1 MLIEIQSDVFKSNG
15 KVRPPIRFNAGLN
28 TILGGLEGDNSIGKS
43 TFLQIIDFTFG
54 GSTYLKSDAVTKV
67 EPHTIN
73 FTFQFNGKN
82 EYFARRTTEK
92 DIVYCCDADYN
103 TKDKLS
109 IDDFTAHLF
118 SSYQIP
124 IPDLSFRDMVGLYFR
139 MQGKGNLLP
148 NRPLSI
154 VPNESATRSIIRLE
168 KIFNVYWK
176 IKEYERLRNE
186 ADDKKKAYSKVLR
199 LELIPNATTTAK
211 QRNDNLKQITEL
223 KSELNSITLDADQ
236 NVSIENLSKITES
249 SEITAQ
255 ILTLKRRLSQL
266 NSQLAVVNINVENKS
281 TIKNDNLDEFE
292 HFFPM
297 ADIRSLE
304 DIQRFHHKI
313 TTVLN
318 TELADEAQRL
328 SELVSATKFQ
338 ITNLEN
344 KVRQLGATVN
354 IPQETLDKI
363 SEVTSK
369 IGVLEKQNETY
380 ETNKMLKDAYKSAKE
395 QLAVAQSG
403 QLESITAEINQNLQR
418 INESF
423 PENKFSPILE
433 MESDVRYRYYTPDD
447 DGTGSAWK
455 ALILF
460 DYVILQST
468 ALPSL
473 AHDSLM
479 LKNIEDPV
487 IDAIIHLYAQSQKQ
501 IFLAFDKEGS
511 YRESTMKVLQDTAV
525 LRLNKGGN
533 ELFGWQWSKN

>member
-43 TFLQIIDFTFG
+43 TFLQIIDFAFG

-73 FTFQFNGKN
+73 FAFQFNGQN
-82 EYFARRTTEK
+82 EYFSRRTTEK
-92 DIVYCCDADYN
+92 DVVYRCDAGYN
-103 TKDKLS
+103 IKDSLEIS
-109 IDDFTAHLF
+109 DFTDYLF

-139 MQGKGNLLP
+139 MQGKGNLQP

-176 IKEYERLRNE
+176 IKEYEKLRND
-186 ADDKKKAYSKVLR
+186 ANNKKKAYNKVLT
-199 LELIPNATTTAK
+199 LELIPNATTTVK
-211 QRNDNLKQITEL
+211 QRDANLKQIAEL
-223 KSELNSITLDADQ
+223 KSKLSSITLDADQ
-236 NVSIENLSKITES
+236 NVSIENLSKITKS
-249 SEITAQ
+249 SEITAK
-255 ILTLKRRLSQL
+255 IMVLKRRLSQL

-281 TIKNDNLDEFE
+281 TVTGDNLEEFE
-292 HFFPM
+292 HFFPL
-297 ADIRSLE
+297 ADIRLLE

-313 TTVLN
+313 VTVLN
-318 TELADEAQRL
+318 TELTDEAQRL
-328 SELVSATKFQ
+328 SEMVTATKME

-344 KVRQLGATVN
+344 KVRQLGITVN

-380 ETNKMLKDAYKSAKE
+380 ETNKRLKDAYKSAKE
-395 QLAVAQSG
+395 QLAAAQSG
-403 QLESITAEINQNLQR
+403 QLESITAEINQQLRR
-418 INESF
+418 INETF
-423 PENKFSPILE
+423 PDNKFAPILE
-433 MESDVRYRYYTPDD
+433 MDSDVRYRYFTPDD

-460 DYVILQST
+460 DYVILQT
-468 ALPSL
+468 TTLPAI

-479 LKNIEDPV
+479 LKNIEDTT

-501 IFLAFDKEGS
+501 IFLAFDKEGA
-511 YRESTMKVLQDTAV
+511 YRESTIKVLQDTAV